1 MWGGWRGLRRPE
13 THRPAPEANMFGF
26 GVAKYVRDTS
36 SSLKI
41 PLAKMKD
48 SGCQLFGGAITRQ
61 IVRDSAA
68 GSCSQSFCRA
78 ATGSGSGFA
87 AGEYNPK
94 NCSGSGL
101 MIQAARESP
110 GRSYRANLNLCSR
123 GKQAEELFELSDR
136 GETAATF
143 VPGS

>member
-1 MWGGWRGLRRPE
+1 
-13 THRPAPEANMFGF
+13 
-26 GVAKYVRDTS
+26 
-36 SSLKI
+36 
-41 PLAKMKD
+41 
-48 SGCQLFGGAITRQ
+48 
-61 IVRDSAA
+61 
-68 GSCSQSFCRA
+68 
-78 ATGSGSGFA
+78 
-87 AGEYNPK
+87 
-94 NCSGSGL
+94 